1 MTNTIIKDEKDVLKL
16 KIGTIIKPE
25 DDKRPKNKKDPELE
39 RHNDELDDDPIILS
53 NFKQNWNF

>member
-25 DDKRPKNKKDPELE
+25 DDKRPKNKKNPEHE
-39 RHNDELDDDPIILS
+39 RHIEEVENGRIKETGQL
-53 NFKQNWNF
+53 

>member
-25 DDKRPKNKKDPELE
+25 DDKRPKNKKDPPKKGGLE
-39 RHNDELDDDPIILS
+39 CCMGKTLR
-53 NFKQNWNF
+53 

>member
-16 KIGTIIKPE
+16 KIGNIIKPE

-39 RHNDELDDDPIILS
+39 RHNDELDDERADRTGQL
-53 NFKQNWNF
+53 